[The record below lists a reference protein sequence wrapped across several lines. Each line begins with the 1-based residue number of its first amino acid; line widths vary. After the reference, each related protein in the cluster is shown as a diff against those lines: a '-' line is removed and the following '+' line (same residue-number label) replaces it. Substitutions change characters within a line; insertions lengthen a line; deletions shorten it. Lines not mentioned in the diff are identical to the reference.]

1 MTNKIRPTREIPKW
15 ERYNCTGRLRVEVKK
30 DKGEVIEV
38 IVLPKE
44 GGCET
49 NLKCIAS
56 LITGMLECN
65 IAIDYICEILEG
77 IKACPAPAARMRKE
91 DLPREKTRS
100 PDQGFGQIGPVG
112 PPENETKV

>member
-15 ERYNCTGRLRVEVKK
+15 EKYNCTGRLRVEVKK
-30 DKGEVIEV
+30 SDGEVIEV

-65 IAIDYICEILEG
+65 IAVDYICEILEG
-77 IKACPAPAARMRKE
+77 VKACPAPASRMRKE
-91 DLPREKTRS
+91 DLPREKT
-100 PDQGFGQIGPVG
+100 GVG
-112 PPENETKV
+112 GCPKIIAQAIREKMAEK